1 MAIETSKT
9 GKGQLI
15 KGKSAYGCNLY
26 GKSCD
31 FVLPFKFGDKKISE
45 NQYLRLLDK
54 GSTVNLKGFKI
65 DGKSIEG
72 LLRFDDNFKLKLEP
86 KQTPKPQIK
95 VGDTCPKCK
104 TGKLLPVFSN
114 QKTNDY
120 LKEIAAKANIKK
132 RISFHTARHTF
143 ATTVTLIN
151 GVPIESISKLLG
163 HTKISTTQIYAR
175 ILDNKLA
182 DDFNNLKNKL
192 KNNGEMKTG

>member
-1 MAIETSKT
+1 MVTKKAKSKT
-9 GKGQLI
+9 KGSTKAITGYTCPKCQKGQLI

-104 TGKLLPVFSN
+104 TGKILKG
-114 QKTNDY
+114 KTAFGY
-120 LKEIAAKANIKK
+120 
-132 RISFHTARHTF
+132 
-143 ATTVTLIN
+143 
-151 GVPIESISKLLG
+151 
-163 HTKISTTQIYAR
+163 
-175 ILDNKLA
+175 
-182 DDFNNLKNKL
+182 
-192 KNNGEMKTG
+192 